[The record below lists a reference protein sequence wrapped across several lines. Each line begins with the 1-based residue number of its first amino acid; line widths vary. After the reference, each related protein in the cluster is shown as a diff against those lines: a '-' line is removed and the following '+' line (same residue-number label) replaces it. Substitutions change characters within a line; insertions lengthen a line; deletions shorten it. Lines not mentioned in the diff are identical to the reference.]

1 MKIVYFY
8 QYFSTPKGSWG
19 TRVYDFSKEWIDSG
33 YQVTVVTSIY
43 SKSDI
48 KATKFIDRQNIDGID
63 VIIIN
68 ISIDNKHSFLKRIFS
83 FLIYSFISC
92 WYAITLN
99 ANLVITSSGPISVG
113 ISGLMAKWVRG
124 RKFIFETRD
133 LWPDGAI
140 ELGVVKNRLLI
151 KLSHLFESICYKN
164 ADLIVCLSPGM
175 VSNIKKRFGIN
186 KMISVT
192 NGVDLELFNKKHLN
206 SNLPNFFITQKV
218 AIYAGNI
225 GDVNN
230 TSLLLR
236 VAKLLKEKERTDIIV
251 YIIGDG
257 QLKNKLIDLKNE
269 LCLENLIFENLI
281 PKKKLVNYFQ
291 NSMVSLIP
299 LNSMPI
305 LDTSSPNKLF
315 ESLAAGVPIIQTTK
329 GWIKD
334 LIAENKC
341 GFTVDAHDESDM
353 AQVLIELADNYD
365 LAIEMGN
372 NARVLAE
379 KEFNKKILAKRMLDA
394 IIQL

>member
-1 MKIVYFY
+1 MRIIYFY

-19 TRVYDFSKEWIDSG
+19 TRVYDFSKEWIKNG
-33 YQVTVVTSIY
+33 CEVTVVTSVY

-48 KATKFIDRQNIDGID
+48 KSTKFIDRQNIDGID

-68 ISIDNKHSFLKRIFS
+68 ISIDNKHSFLKRIFN

-92 WYAITLN
+92 WYAITLK
-99 ANLVITSSGPISVG
+99 ANLVIASSGPISVG
-113 ISGLMAKWVRG
+113 LSGLMAKWFRG

-151 KLSHLFESICYKN
+151 KASYFFERICYKN

-175 VSNIKKRFGIN
+175 VNNIKNRFGIN
-186 KMISVT
+186 KLISVT
-192 NGVDLELFNKKHLN
+192 NAVDLDLFKQKRMDGYI
-206 SNLPNFFITQKV
+206 PNCFTTHKV

-230 TSLLLR
+230 TGLLLR
-236 VAKLLKEKERTDIIV
+236 VAKLLKAKSRTDIKIYIV
-251 YIIGDG
+251 GDG

-269 LCLENLIFENLI
+269 IGIDNLIFEKLI
-281 PKKKLVNYFQ
+281 PKHDLVNYFQ

-299 LNSMPI
+299 LNSNPI

-315 ESLAAGVPIIQTTK
+315 ESLAAGVPIIQTTN

-334 LIAENKC
+334 LIAENNC
-341 GFTVDAHDESDM
+341 GFTVDAHDENSM
-353 AQVLIELADNYD
+353 AEVLIHLADNYD
-365 LAIEMGN
+365 LALDMGK
-372 NARVLAE
+372 NARILAE
-379 KEFNKKILAKRMLDA
+379 KEFNKKVLAKKMLDA
-394 IIQL
+394 IIQ

>member
-1 MKIVYFY
+1 LRIIYFY

-19 TRVYDFSKEWIDSG
+19 TRVYDFSKEWIKNG
-33 YQVTVVTSIY
+33 CEVTVVTSVY

-48 KATKFIDRQNIDGID
+48 KSTKFIDRQNIDGID

-68 ISIDNKHSFLKRIFS
+68 ISIDNKHSFLKRIFN

-92 WYAITLN
+92 WYAITLK
-99 ANLVITSSGPISVG
+99 ANLVIASSGPISVG
-113 ISGLMAKWVRG
+113 LSGLMAKWFRG

-151 KLSHLFESICYKN
+151 KASYFFERICYKN

-175 VSNIKKRFGIN
+175 VNNIKNRFGIN
-186 KMISVT
+186 KLISVT
-192 NGVDLELFNKKHLN
+192 NAVDLDLFKQKRMDGYI
-206 SNLPNFFITQKV
+206 PNCFTTHKV

-230 TSLLLR
+230 TGLLLR
-236 VAKLLKEKERTDIIV
+236 VAKLLKAKSRTDIKIYIV
-251 YIIGDG
+251 GDG

-269 LCLENLIFENLI
+269 IGIDNLIFEKLI
-281 PKKKLVNYFQ
+281 PKHDLVNYFQ

-299 LNSMPI
+299 LNSNPI

-315 ESLAAGVPIIQTTK
+315 ESLAAGVPIIQTTN

-334 LIAENKC
+334 LIAENNC
-341 GFTVDAHDESDM
+341 GFTVDAHDENSM
-353 AQVLIELADNYD
+353 AEVLIHLADNYD
-365 LAIEMGN
+365 LALDMGK
-372 NARVLAE
+372 NARILAE
-379 KEFNKKILAKRMLDA
+379 KEFNKKVLAKKMLDA
-394 IIQL
+394 IIQ